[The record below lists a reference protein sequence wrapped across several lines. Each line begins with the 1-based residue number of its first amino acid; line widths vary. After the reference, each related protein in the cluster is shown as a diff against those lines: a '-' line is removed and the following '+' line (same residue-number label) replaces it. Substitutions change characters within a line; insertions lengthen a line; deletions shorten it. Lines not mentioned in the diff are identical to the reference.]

1 MTHLL
6 GWSVIPQIIVR
17 RERWSGRYRIRSIPL
32 VQPGQNVQP
41 DQAVIRIERLKAIE
55 ELATIPH
62 LSLPG
67 VVDPSANLQR
77 PLNASN
83 VQENIQREVL
93 PAGLRGRVVAVTQ
106 RGGVLIESH
115 AAVLQGSIG
124 AGNQVAGILTMWQS
138 TDATGQAQVIP
149 PGALLV
155 VPGPLNLAMLHQ
167 TMASGIVGVIASSIS
182 SRDLEGFLRADL
194 IELMI
199 SVDAELAQVPLPPL
213 TVLFTEGLGT
223 IAMPVRTINLLSH
236 YQGSIALLTGATSVR
251 QGVFPE
257 LVISLPLKEVQE
269 GWQPVQPDPT
279 VILGSQVR
287 VCSGEYEG
295 AIGTVTY
302 LFAHQQTFLS
312 SIQARATRLLLEDG
326 SMVTVPLMCVER
338 IS

>member
-1 MTHLL
+1 MAYLL

-41 DQAVIRIERLKAIE
+41 DQAVIRIERPKAIE
-55 ELATIPH
+55 ELMTIPH

-67 VVDPSANLQR
+67 VVDLSANIQR
-77 PLNASN
+77 SMSASN
-83 VQENIQREVL
+83 AQENIQREVL
-93 PAGLRGRVVAVTQ
+93 PAGLRGHVVAITQ
-106 RGGVLIESH
+106 RGGVIIESH

-138 TDATGQAQVIP
+138 TDATGQAQLIP

-155 VPGPLNLAMLHQ
+155 VPGPLNLVMLHQ
-167 TMASGIVGVIASSIS
+167 AMASGVIGVIASSIS
-182 SRDLEGFLRADL
+182 SRDLEGFLRTDL
-194 IELMI
+194 IELMS

-257 LVISLPLKEVQE
+257 LVISLPPEEVQE

-295 AIGTVTY
+295 AIGTVAY

-312 SIQARATRLLLEDG
+312 RVQARATRLLLEDG
-326 SMVTVPLMCVER
+326 SMVTVPLTSVER
-338 IS
+338 IG

>member
-1 MTHLL
+1 MAYLL

-55 ELATIPH
+55 ELMTIPH

-67 VVDPSANLQR
+67 VVDPSANIQR
-77 PLNASN
+77 SMSASN
-83 VQENIQREVL
+83 AQENIQHEVL

-106 RGGVLIESH
+106 RGGVIIESH

-124 AGNQVAGILTMWQS
+124 AGNQVAGILTMWQP

-155 VPGPLNLAMLHQ
+155 VPGPLNLAMLHRA
-167 TMASGIVGVIASSIS
+167 MASGIIGVIASSIS

-194 IELMI
+194 IDLI
-199 SVDAELAQVPLPPL
+199 SSVDAELAQVPLPPL

-223 IAMPVRTINLLSH
+223 IAMPVRTINLLSY

-257 LVISLPLKEVQE
+257 LVISLPPKEVQE
-269 GWQPVQPDPT
+269 GWQPLQPDPA

-302 LFAHQQTFLS
+302 LFTHQQTFLS
-312 SIQARATRLLLEDG
+312 GVQARATHLLLEDG
-326 SMVTVPLMCVER
+326 SMVTVPLMSVER

>member
-1 MTHLL
+1 MAYLL

-41 DQAVIRIERLKAIE
+41 DQAVIRIERPKAIE
-55 ELATIPH
+55 ELKTIPH

-67 VVDPSANLQR
+67 VVDLSANIQR
-77 PLNASN
+77 SMSASN
-83 VQENIQREVL
+83 AQENIQREVL
-93 PAGLRGRVVAVTQ
+93 PAGLRGHVVAITQ
-106 RGGVLIESH
+106 RGGVIIESH

-124 AGNQVAGILTMWQS
+124 AGNQVAGILTIWQS
-138 TDATGQAQVIP
+138 TDATGQAQLIP

-155 VPGPLNLAMLHQ
+155 VPGPLNLVMLHRA
-167 TMASGIVGVIASSIS
+167 MASGVIGVIASSIS
-182 SRDLEGFLRADL
+182 SRDLEGFLRTDL
-194 IELMI
+194 IELMS

-223 IAMPVRTINLLSH
+223 IAMPVHTINLLSH

-257 LVISLPLKEVQE
+257 LVISLPPEEVQE
-269 GWQPVQPDPT
+269 GWQPVQPNPT

-295 AIGTVTY
+295 AIGTVAY

-312 SIQARATRLLLEDG
+312 RVQARATRLLLEDG
-326 SMVTVPLMCVER
+326 SMVTVPLTSVER